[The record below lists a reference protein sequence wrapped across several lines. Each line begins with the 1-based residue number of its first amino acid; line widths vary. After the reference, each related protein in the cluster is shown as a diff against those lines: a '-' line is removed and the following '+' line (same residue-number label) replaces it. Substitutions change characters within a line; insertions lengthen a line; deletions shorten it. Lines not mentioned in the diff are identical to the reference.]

1 MSHCPH
7 TLGPHSKFCLI
18 ALISQDAQLLA
29 SATAFLLI
37 YAGVNKSGRHDQS
50 HCDATVV
57 GDTSAHTLAS
67 QQFFFS
73 NTTLCDLSPTC
84 PDGSVFEVEWKDEAV
99 VSALLSRE
107 ELRPI
112 ISV

>member
-1 MSHCPH
+1 MTKVTHV
-7 TLGPHSKFCLI
+7 I
-18 ALISQDAQLLA
+18 VMQLLSVTPQHRRWPA
-29 SATAFLLI
+29 NIF
-37 YAGVNKSGRHDQS
+37 
-50 HCDATVV
+50 
-57 GDTSAHTLAS
+57 
-67 QQFFFS
+67 FFFS